1 MIIDLVNIKF
11 DIPLI
16 LGKNHCTDP
25 TPTIQPLATKLL
37 GQVACLLLVNASGRR
52 IFSLEGV
59 LVEDVIPSILGHKL
73 VVFLNPMKNIAVKLD
88 HLPKSG

>member
-16 LGKNHCTDP
+16 LEKITAL
-25 TPTIQPLATKLL
+25 TQPLPFNPWPAGGLFTPGERFQKENIQLRGVFCWRL
-37 GQVACLLLVNASGRR
+37 YTVYAKSQAGG
-52 IFSLEGV
+52 FSQPHE
-59 LVEDVIPSILGHKL
+59 S
-73 VVFLNPMKNIAVKLD
+73 NIAVKLD